1 VFTLQAIFPFCLPNT
16 EAVPRE
22 KEKKK
27 MSAESATAI
36 PRGQVSIFFLVFKR
50 IHVIYWNLGTGF
62 VEIC

>member
-1 VFTLQAIFPFCLPNT
+1 MFTLQAIFPFCLPNT

-36 PRGQVSIFFLVFKR
+36 PRGQVSIFFF
-50 IHVIYWNLGTGF
+50 GF
-62 VEIC
+62 QENSCDLLESGNWVC

>member
-36 PRGQVSIFFLVFKR
+36 PRGQVSIFFF
-50 IHVIYWNLGTGF
+50 WF
-62 VEIC
+62 